1 MNRDAYIARYK
12 LVTAGRLA
20 DQKGLSLI
28 ELMIGLL
35 VGLILLGGVL
45 QTMLASKEAAS
56 ARQNMAAI
64 TDNARFL
71 FEFMARDLR
80 MVGRG
85 FSAGSAPLSY
95 SVSASGADKVL
106 TAEYYVPAS
115 GGSETLVEVTYT
127 YDGSSVS
134 YSRIEGGGG
143 PQGGELIENVS
154 GFEVAFGYVTS
165 SGTSVTY
172 TYSDYDDASV
182 TWKDVVAIRTQVTFS
197 DTDIGNE
204 PIVSTVALRNRVAE
218 LVK

>member
-1 MNRDAYIARYK
+1 MNRDADMTGQK
-12 LVTAGRLA
+12 LSEVSGVGH
-20 DQKGLSLI
+20 QKGLSLI

-45 QTMLASKEAAS
+45 QTMLASKEASS

-85 FSAGSAPLSY
+85 FDASSAPLGY
-95 SVSASGADKVL
+95 SISGGDKAL

-115 GGSETLVEVTYT
+115 GGTEVLISVAYT

-134 YSRIEGGGG
+134 YSRTENGGGA
-143 PQGGELIENVS
+143 QGGELIENVS
-154 GFEVAFGYVTS
+154 DFKVAFGYATS
-165 SGTSVTY
+165 SGASVTY
-172 TYSDYDDASV
+172 TYTDYDDTSV

-197 DTDIGNE
+197 DTDVGNE